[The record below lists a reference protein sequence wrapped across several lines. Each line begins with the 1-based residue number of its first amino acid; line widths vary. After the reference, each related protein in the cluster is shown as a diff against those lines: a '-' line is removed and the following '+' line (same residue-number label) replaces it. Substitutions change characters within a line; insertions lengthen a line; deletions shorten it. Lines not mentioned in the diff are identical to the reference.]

1 MTYLTKFAVITSFV
15 LAFPAYAMSQSASEI
30 DANGDGVLTMDEV
43 QAALP
48 DITSETFAAMDQNA
62 DGALDEGEVS
72 AAQGA
77 GLMPPTD
84 G

>member
-1 MTYLTKFAVITSFV
+1 MKQLAKFALVTSTL
-15 LAFPAYAMSQSASEI
+15 LAFPAYAMSQTASEI
-30 DANGDGVLTMDEV
+30 DTNGDGVLTMDEV
-43 QAALP
+43 QATMP

-77 GLMPPTD
+77 GLMPPSD